1 MFCKKGVLRNVAK
14 FTGKHLCQSLFLNKV
29 AGLRGFQV
37 NFVKLLRTSFL
48 TEHLWWLFLKT
59 KGNKRKGNLCFLC
72 STILINEIKVLQNSQ
87 FDLTYLK
94 VITLFLI
101 ANVFNNRVRVI
112 HVKIKYSF
120 VAN

>member
-48 TEHLWWLFLKT
+48 TEHLWWLLLKT